1 MRCIALSPL
10 RDGALRGSRGVEGEV
25 VEQPGFLC
33 LQRLYPTLCRAPL
46 RFGALRCSPSVEAK
60 VAKQPGFLNLTGLFP
75 TECYEPLRPFLWVTF
90 LWASKEK

>member
-1 MRCIALSPL
+1 VRCSALSPL
-10 RDGALRGSRGVEGEV
+10 RLDALRGSRGVEAKV
-25 VEQPGFLC
+25 AKQPGFLC
-33 LQRLYPTLCRAPL
+33 LQRLYLTLCRAPL